1 MSHEIRTPIN
11 SIIGMNEMILRE
23 CTDESILTYAENAKI
38 SSTTLLGIINDILDF
53 SKIEAGKL
61 DIINVDY
68 DFSSVLC
75 DLVNMIKNRIED
87 KGLKFIVDVDPNI
100 PIILHGDEVRIK
112 QVVTN
117 ILTNAAKYTQKGS
130 VTMKVGFD
138 RIDDKNVDIKVSVID
153 TGIGIK
159 SEDMKKLFSA
169 FERIEEKRNRT
180 VEGTGLGMNITQNL
194 LPTAETSASI

>member
-180 VEGTGLGMNITQNL
+180 VEGTGLGINITQNL